1 MTIRNKKRTLA
12 AAGASLALVATM
24 VGASLTTATASAWAA
39 SVTPGLEVVR
49 QTDPQPS
56 PSPMPRPNRGGQG
69 QGDRRPG
76 MSMQQR
82 EAMHQAYLNALAGR
96 LGISID
102 QLQAAMKQS
111 RIDLINQAVSEGKLS
126 QEQASRMI
134 QAIQD
139 GKGPGHPGMG
149 QRGQRPGPQG
159 QGQGQRQGQRG
170 PGGPQVV
177 ADLLGMTPDQLR
189 TELQSGKS
197 LAQVAEAKGIS
208 RDTLK
213 EKILESRKTRLDAA
227 VAAGRITAEQAQQ
240 HLSQM
245 SANIDKMLDATP
257 GQRRGPRPAGTP

>member
-1 MTIRNKKRTLA
+1 MTIRSNKRTLA

-39 SVTPGLEVVR
+39 SVTPSMDVVR

-69 QGDRRPG
+69 ERRPG
-76 MSMQQR
+76 MNMQQR

-96 LGISID
+96 LGISVD

-111 RIDLINQAVSEGKLS
+111 LINQAVSEGKLT

-149 QRGQRPGPQG
+149 QRGQRPGPRG
-159 QGQGQRQGQRG
+159 QGQGQGQRG

-177 ADLLGMTPDQLR
+177 ADLLGMTPEQLR

-197 LAQVAEAKGIS
+197 LAQVAEANGVS

-213 EKILESRKTRLDAA
+213 AKMLDAQKARLDAA

-240 HLSQM
+240 RMSQM